1 MSRAHTELMSQCSLT
16 GRRVRH
22 RAESE
27 QNIKAFYSCP
37 LSEDGFKLQNKF
49 YCKLGLTFF
58 DNEIL
63 LTGF

>member
-1 MSRAHTELMSQCSLT
+1 MSRAQTELMSQCSLT
-16 GRRVRH
+16 GRRVRT
-22 RAESE
+22 E
-27 QNIKAFYSCP
+27 QKIKASYSCP